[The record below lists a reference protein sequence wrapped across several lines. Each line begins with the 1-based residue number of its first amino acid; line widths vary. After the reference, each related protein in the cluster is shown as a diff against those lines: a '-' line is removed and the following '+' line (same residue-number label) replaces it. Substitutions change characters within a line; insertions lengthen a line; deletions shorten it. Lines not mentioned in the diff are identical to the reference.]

1 MPRSTKPAAP
11 APGPGEQHADWLRLL
26 PVEGPF
32 LALPVLTEVFPHGL
46 ETIQQDTLARVRQA
60 WAEVYEAPDLLA
72 PAWID
77 LVLRELLAYSGP
89 TLVEGVAV
97 PAEFTA
103 AASVGGGSLRPDA
116 VAFGPDGTG
125 GRAAR
130 LLVYRR
136 TWEERLTRAS
146 KGESSPVEQA
156 AEACRRTGVPLALVT
171 SGRLWILVHARRGE
185 PTSAATFDADLWLE
199 ERTLLRAFATLLS
212 TQRVLPPATRADG
225 APTTSLAALFDR
237 SASAQ
242 AEITDTLGRQ
252 VRAAVDLLV
261 GELSR
266 LDRESGGT
274 LLDQVEARD
283 VYRAALTVMM
293 RLVFL
298 LYAEEQRLLPIES
311 ELYADSYAISTLH
324 RRLEDER
331 SLYGEEVGDRRSA
344 AWPRL
349 LATFAA
355 LHDGSEH
362 PDLRIPAYG
371 GSLFDPDRYPWL
383 ADTKVSDR
391 VAREILDALLVLRGK
406 HGAEQLSYAGLNVE
420 QIGHVYEGLLEFSCL
435 RVTEPYVGLAGKLEP
450 ELPLAQVEQAHA
462 SGEAAFAAWLKDK
475 ASFTAAAL
483 KKALATEPTGDDLA
497 DLDAA
502 CDNDAA
508 LAERI
513 RPFLGLLRRD
523 LRGWP
528 VVGPTDSVVLTQVGD
543 RRATGTHYTPRAL
556 AEEVVEHTLAPLC
569 HSPGPADGAEPDTW
583 QVKKSDQLLALR
595 VADIA
600 MGSGAFLV
608 SACRYLAERVVQAW
622 ERDGL
627 PADVRALVGEEADR
641 DEWART
647 ARRLVVD
654 RCLYGVDRDPMAV
667 ELAKLSLWLVTLAK
681 DKPFSFLDHAL
692 RHGDSLIGVT
702 SVDQITA
709 FHLNPDTGRRINARL
724 HGDIEEDAARILTR
738 ATEVR
743 EDIATMPVVD
753 IRQAQLKAQKLM
765 YADDLTN
772 KLRLAADAVV
782 AASLSAAGQKASVY
796 DDRLTALS
804 EEVQAALRGD
814 KKAEGTAR
822 QRIEGWLSGPRP
834 EPVKPLHWPLEFP
847 ELFGPVGRGF
857 DATVGNPPFIGGTS
871 ISNRLG
877 KDIQEYLPG
886 SVANGRRAG
895 GRADLCAYF
904 LVRSTFLARSGRVG
918 LIATNTIAQG
928 DTREVGLEQMI
939 EQGWTIY
946 RAVKSQP
953 WSGTAALEVALLW
966 LGKLGESTHPIL
978 DGRPVRGITPS
989 LDPMSRVDGKPH
1001 RLAANR
1007 GKSFDGCKPLGKGF
1021 VIHPE
1026 EAHTL
1031 IESDTKNAE
1040 IVVPYVNGE
1049 DLNSRPDCSASRYVI
1064 NFGELTEEE
1073 ARKYPL
1079 CWDHV
1084 ERFVKPERIKKD
1096 PKKYP
1101 RMVYEWWKF
1110 WNARPGLQKAITG
1123 LDRVLT
1129 IALVSKTATPVWQT
1143 TGRVFSHMIG
1153 VFATDRS
1160 ADLALL
1166 SSSQH
1171 FGWVVTKGATLETR
1185 ILYTRSDVYD
1195 TFPQPSLTARMDL
1208 AGQELES
1215 YRRPLMRDR
1224 QLGLTKL
1231 YNQLHDPKTVDPEI
1245 EQLRQI
1251 HVEIDEAVNE
1261 AYGWTDLDLN
1271 HGFHQTRQGTR
1282 FTIAPEV
1289 QVEVAD
1295 RLLELNHARYTDE
1308 QRGGGGRGKG
1318 DDAVVFEDGALLP
1331 PDALF

>member
-11 APGPGEQHADWLRLL
+11 APGQQHADWLRLL
-26 PVEGPF
+26 PVDGPF
-32 LALPVLTEVFPHGL
+32 LALPVLTETFPHGL
-46 ETIQQDTLARVRQA
+46 ETIPEDTLARVRQA
-60 WAEVYEAPDLLA
+60 WAEVCEAPDLLA
-72 PAWID
+72 PAWTD
-77 LVLRELLAYSGP
+77 LVLRELLTYSGP
-89 TLVEGVAV
+89 ILAEGATV

-103 AASVGGGSLRPDA
+103 TTLAPGGSLRPDA

-125 GRAAR
+125 GRAGR

-136 TWEERLTRAS
+136 PWEERLTRAS
-146 KGESSPVEQA
+146 KSESSPLEQA
-156 AEACRRTGVPLALVT
+156 AEACRRTGTPLALVT
-171 SGRLWILVHARRGE
+171 NGRLWILVHARRGE
-185 PTSAATFDADLWLE
+185 PTSAATFDPDLWLE
-199 ERTLLRAFATLLS
+199 ERTLLRAFTTLLS
-212 TQRVLPPATRADG
+212 AQRVLPPATRPDG
-225 APTTSLAALFDR
+225 TPTQSLAALFDR

-274 LLDQVEARD
+274 LLADVEARD

-293 RLVFL
+293 RLVFM

-324 RRLEDER
+324 RHLEDER

-355 LHDGSEH
+355 LHGGSEH

-450 ELPLAQVEQAHA
+450 ELPLAEVERAH
-462 SGEAAFAAWLKDK
+462 SEGEAAFADWLKDK
-475 ASFTAAAL
+475 AGFTAATM
-483 KKALATEPTGDDLA
+483 KKALTAEPTGDDLA

-528 VVGPTDSVVLTQVGD
+528 VVGPIGSVVLTQVGD

-556 AEEVVEHTLAPLC
+556 AEEVVEHTLTPLC
-569 HSPGPADGAEPDTW
+569 YFPGPADGAEPDTW
-583 QVKKSDQLLALR
+583 QVKTADQLLALR

-608 SACRYLAERVVQAW
+608 SACRYLAERVVKAW

-627 PADVRALVGEEADR
+627 PVEVAVLVGEEADR
-641 DEWART
+641 DELART
-647 ARRLVVD
+647 ARRLVAD

-724 HGDIEEDAARILTR
+724 YGDIEEDAARILAR

-743 EDIATMPVVD
+743 EDIAAMPVVD

-765 YADDLTN
+765 YADDLTD

-782 AASLSAAGQKASVY
+782 AAALSGAGQKASAY
-796 DDRLTALS
+796 DDRLTGLS
-804 EEVQAALRGD
+804 EEVQNALRGD
-814 KKAEGTAR
+814 TKPEKAAR
-822 QRIEGWLSGPRP
+822 QRIDNWLRGPRP
-834 EPVKPLHWPLEFP
+834 EPIRPLHWPLEFP
-847 ELFGPVGRGF
+847 ELFGPAGRGF
-857 DATVGNPPFIGGTS
+857 DAIVGNPPFVGGKK
-871 ISNRLG
+871 ISPVAGEDYRS
-877 KDIQEYLPG
+877 YLVER
-886 SVANGRRAG
+886 VANRVRGN
-895 GRADLCAYF
+895 ADLCAYF
-904 LVRSTFLARSGRVG
+904 LLRDTSLVPAGRIG
-918 LIATNTIAQG
+918 IIATNTIAQG
-928 DTREVGLEQMI
+928 DTREVGLDQAAK
-939 EQGWTIY
+939 QGLGIY

-953 WSGTAALEVALLW
+953 WPGTAALEVSLLW
-966 LGKLGESTHPIL
+966 LGQAGKSELRVLNGQSA
-978 DGRPVRGITPS
+978 RGITPS
-989 LDPMSRVDGKPH
+989 LDPVSRIGGNPH
-1001 RLAANR
+1001 PLAANAR
-1007 GKSFDGCKPLGKGF
+1007 QSFQGAIVLGMGF
-1021 VIHPE
+1021 ILAPE
-1026 EAHTL
+1026 QAHAFL
-1031 IESDTKNAE
+1031 ERDARNAD
-1040 IVVPYVNGE
+1040 VLYPYLNGE
-1049 DLNSRPDCSASRYVI
+1049 DLNSRPDCSPRRWVI
-1064 NFGELTEEE
+1064 NFGEMTEEE
-1073 ARKYPL
+1073 ARRYPA
-1079 CWDHV
+1079 CWAHV
-1084 ERFVKPERIKKD
+1084 EQNVKPERMQKD

-1110 WNARPGLQKAITG
+1110 WNSRPGLQQAITG
-1123 LDRVLT
+1123 LDHVLVIARVTKHLTFARVSSDQVFNERLVVFADNTSGLLAVLT
-1129 IALVSKTATPVWQT
+1129 SEIHQAWALKMGTTHESRPVY
-1143 TGRVFSHMIG
+1143 G
-1153 VFATDRS
+1153 
-1160 ADLALL
+1160 L
-1166 SSSQH
+1166 SEC
-1171 FGWVVTKGATLETR
+1171 FEN
-1185 ILYTRSDVYD
+1185 
-1195 TFPQPSLTARMDL
+1195 FPQPIHTDQMGKAAEELHAYRSSLM
-1208 AGQELES
+1208 LE
-1215 YRRPLMRDR
+1215 R

-1231 YNQLHDPKTVDPEI
+1231 YNQMHDPKVTDPAF

-1251 HVEIDEAVNE
+1251 HVAIDEAVNE
-1261 AYGWTDLDLN
+1261 AYGWTDLHLD
-1271 HGFHQTRQGTR
+1271 HAFHETKQGTR

-1289 QVEVAD
+1289 RGEVLD
-1295 RLLELNHARYTDE
+1295 RLLELNHARYAEE
-1308 QRGGGGRGKG
+1308 QGGGSRRKG
-1318 DDAVVFEDGALLP
+1318 GDAVVFDDGALLAP